1 MHSVVGHA
9 TFSGHRTLG
18 GSSLL
23 FGAVIALSVFVFPA
37 MTGAQGGKATDAA
50 SKQKPSVKPEEL
62 YGDQGGEKVLPGNSK
77 LPNAVMRAH
86 LEDTFLK
93 LSNPRI
99 EKNALLID
107 YEVVSK
113 GKLKPSALVIRAD
126 DGSKAEIA
134 LKSIAGRDSGTIQL
148 VGTKNFGNFKF
159 KTKVQFPENLE
170 MYAVR
175 REDGYEPSM
184 TFMVSNSVVMGKM
197 KTISK
202 ARDWATEEIARYAKG
217 PLAYKNVNGY
227 PDVGEDVP
235 ALTAHPQM
243 LVSRYVSR
251 EGRLLGL
258 DYSVGD
264 WHKRKCMI
272 RLAPVFAADQP
283 KQNTVRSLA
292 RKGYAVAGAEAFID
306 GETYGV
312 RLLFARVKA
321 DNTLDMK
328 DAYAGEW
335 IGSPPD
341 GGKKATTL
349 VNDGR
354 RVIGINF
361 HAHSGAYIGKFAL
374 VADGEAKK

>member
-1 MHSVVGHA
+1 MA
-9 TFSGHRTLG
+9 FQIRTFPSQR
-18 GSSLL
+18 LL
-23 FGAVIALSVFVFPA
+23 GAVIALSVFVFPA
-37 MTGAQGGKATDAA
+37 RTGAQGGKATDAA
-50 SKQKPSVKPEEL
+50 SNQKPSVKPEEL
-62 YGDQGGEKVLPGNSK
+62 YGDQRGAKVLPGNSR
-77 LPNAVMRAH
+77 LPNSVMRAH

-93 LSNPRI
+93 LSDPRI
-99 EKNALLID
+99 DEKGNALLID

-134 LKSIAGRDSGTIQL
+134 LKNIAGRDSGTIQL
-148 VGTKNFGNFKF
+148 VGAKNFGNFKF
-159 KTKVQFPENLE
+159 RTKIQVPENVE
-170 MYAVR
+170 MYAIR
-175 REDGYEPSM
+175 RDDSYEPSM
-184 TFMVSNSVVMGKM
+184 TFMVSNSVVLGKM
-197 KTISK
+197 RTISK
-202 ARDWATEEIARYAKG
+202 ARDWTTEESARYAKG

-243 LVSRYVSR
+243 LVSRYVNP

-258 DYSVGD
+258 DYSDGD
-264 WHKRKCMI
+264 WHKRKCMVQ
-272 RLAPVFAADQP
+272 LAPVFAANQP
-283 KQNTVRSLA
+283 KQHTVRSLA

-306 GETYGV
+306 KETYGV
-312 RLLFARVKA
+312 RLLFARVKP
-321 DNTLDMK
+321 DDTLDMK
-328 DAYAGEW
+328 DSYTGEW

-341 GGKKATTL
+341 EGKKATTL

-354 RVIGINF
+354 RVIGIHY

>member
-1 MHSVVGHA
+1 MPRVVCRP
-9 TFSGHRTLG
+9 TN
-18 GSSLL
+18 GSRAVPLL
-23 FGAVIALSVFVFPA
+23 GAVIALSVLVFPA
-37 MTGAQGGKATDAA
+37 RTGAQNGKATDAA

-62 YGDQGGEKVLPGNSK
+62 YGDQGGAKVLPGNSRV
-77 LPNAVMRAH
+77 PNAVMRAH

-93 LSNPRI
+93 LSDPRI
-99 EKNALLID
+99 DEKGNALLID

-113 GKLKPSALVIRAD
+113 GKFKPSALVIRAD

-134 LKSIAGRDSGTIQL
+134 LKNIAERDSGTIQL
-148 VGTKNFGNFKF
+148 VGAKNFGNFKF
-159 KTKVQFPENLE
+159 RTKVQVPEDLE
-170 MYAVR
+170 MYAIR
-175 REDGYEPSM
+175 RDDSYEPSM
-184 TFMVSNSVVMGKM
+184 TFMVSNSVVMGKI

-202 ARDWATEEIARYAKG
+202 ARDWTTEEIARYAKG

-243 LVSRYVSR
+243 LVSRYVNP

-258 DYSVGD
+258 DYSDGD
-264 WHKRKCMI
+264 WHKRKCMV

-306 GETYGV
+306 KETYGV
-312 RLLFARVKA
+312 RLLFARVKP
-321 DNTLDMK
+321 DDTLDMK
-328 DAYAGEW
+328 DSYAGEW

-341 GGKKATTL
+341 EGKKATTL